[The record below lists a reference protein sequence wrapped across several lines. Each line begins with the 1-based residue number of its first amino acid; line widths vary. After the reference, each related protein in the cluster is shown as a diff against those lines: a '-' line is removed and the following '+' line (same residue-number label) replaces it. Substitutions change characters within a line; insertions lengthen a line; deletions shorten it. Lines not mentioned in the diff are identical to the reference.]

1 MVCIQSENL
10 HGVLCHAKM
19 RLESVEAHRGSC
31 DDCLIVVL
39 NTFRFLQ
46 QNKKK
51 VDQQCLPEANFQACT
66 NSTEMRVL
74 DTEFL
79 EIL

>member
-10 HGVLCHAKM
+10 HGVSCHAKM
-19 RLESVEAHRGSC
+19 RLESVEAHRW

-51 VDQQCLPEANFQACT
+51 LISNVYQKLTSKLVQTVQ
-66 NSTEMRVL
+66 R
-74 DTEFL
+74 
-79 EIL
+79 